1 VQKVGAAFS
10 FLEHEDE
17 RTSMKLA
24 RRERKDT
31 GQLSP
36 VSRGWSPFW
45 NLDRL
50 HEEIDRL
57 FDRPF
62 GRSGGMTRFEGWM
75 PSVDVCEDKD
85 NVIVKAELP
94 GAKKDEIQVSV
105 TDGTLHLS
113 GERKHESDYDGKD
126 SYQSERYFG
135 RFERD
140 IALPTEVAAEK
151 IQANYKDG
159 VLTVTCPKTEESRK
173 KQIEVKVD

>member
-1 VQKVGAAFS
+1 
-10 FLEHEDE
+10 
-17 RTSMKLA
+17 MKLA
-24 RRERKDT
+24 RRERTDT

-36 VSRGWSPFW
+36 LSRSWSPFW
-45 NLDRL
+45 NMERL
-50 HEEIDRL
+50 HDEIDRL

-62 GRSGGMTRFEGWM
+62 GRWGGMGRFEGWM

-94 GAKKDEIQVSV
+94 GAKKEEIQVSV
-105 TDGTLHLS
+105 ADGILHLS
-113 GERKHESDYDGKD
+113 GERKHESEYEGKD

-140 IALPTEVAAEK
+140 IALPTGVDAGK

-159 VLTVTCPKTEESRK
+159 VLTVTCPKTEDAKR
-173 KQIEVKVD
+173 KQIEVKVE